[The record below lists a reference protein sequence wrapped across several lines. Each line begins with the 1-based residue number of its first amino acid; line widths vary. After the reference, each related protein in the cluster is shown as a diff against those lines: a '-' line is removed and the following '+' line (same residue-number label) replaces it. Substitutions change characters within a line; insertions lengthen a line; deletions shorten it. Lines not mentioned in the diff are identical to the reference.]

1 MDKIILTNKDIETL
15 LKWRDENIN
24 KVRRSDAPFKGIILE
39 FPESKTHI
47 KAINDA
53 GRITF
58 YVSVNGQKIG
68 KLSGRRL
75 PGGYYDINKN
85 TTKLKND
92 DIQSIITVYA
102 SLMALIVHQGPRPA
116 TAHKHQRH
124 QAGGTKKQSGKKGIT
139 YLFRTR
145 NGTPILTAPGH
156 HNSPA
161 GSFSVR
167 GHYRHY
173 KSGRIVWIPP
183 YQKGQGKQKN
193 KTYKL

>member
-1 MDKIILTNKDIETL
+1 MDKIILTHKDIETL

-24 KVRRSDAPFKGIILE
+24 NVRRSDAPFKGIILE
-39 FPESKTHI
+39 FPESKIHI

-68 KLSGRRL
+68 KLTGRRL

-85 TTKLKND
+85 TTKLKTN

-116 TAHKHQRH
+116 AARKQHQRH
-124 QAGGTKKQSGKKGIT
+124 KAGKSKQPHKSSNT
-139 YLFRTR
+139 YLFRSR
-145 NGTPILTAPGH
+145 NGTPILTVPGH

-173 KSGRIVWIPP
+173 KNGRIVWIPP

>member
-1 MDKIILTNKDIETL
+1 ML

-24 KVRRSDAPFKGIILE
+24 LVRRSDTPFKGIILE
-39 FPESKTHI
+39 FPDSKIHI

-58 YVSVNGQKIG
+58 YVAINGQKIG

-92 DIQSIITVYA
+92 DIQSILTVYS
-102 SLMALIVHQGPRPA
+102 SLMALIIHQGPRPA
-116 TAHKHQRH
+116 AAPKHQPH
-124 QAGGTKKQSGKKGIT
+124 QAGKTKKQNSTKGIT
-139 YLFRTR
+139 YLFRSR
-145 NGTPILTAPGH
+145 KGTPILTAPGH
-156 HNSPA
+156 HNSPS
-161 GSFSVR
+161 GSFNVR

-173 KSGRIVWIPP
+173 KSGRVVWIPP
-183 YQKGQGKQKN
+183 YKKGSGKEQN